1 MIEFTKIQKEL
12 ISKYF
17 HSNFTLNLPQ
27 NYESRISQMLIIEEY
42 QEIVKEIICPI
53 CTEIPLNP
61 IKCSI
66 CGNIVCQECQKK
78 WKKCPFNCQNFKM
91 LNLDRIFKN
100 VINLFK
106 TKCVFHDKGCQ
117 KILYFKDYLN
127 HIKNCEFSE
136 FYCKVDNCKFKG
148 NINDCLNHLFS
159 CGLKKIKCKYCQKKC
174 FKFQLKEY
182 EEYCGNL
189 LIKCNLCNEE
199 ILNKNLKNHKENICE
214 YSFIN
219 CKKCNKNMIRKE
231 FKLHDKIKCLE
242 CQVEYWKNLSKKK
255 DDTINNMKEELES
268 IRKELL
274 SERNLS
280 RDYSVKDLKCDFNLN
295 SERHFRNN
303 TEI

>member
-61 IKCSI
+61 VKCSI

-106 TKCVFHDKGCQ
+106 KKFY
-117 KILYFKDYLN
+117 ILK
-127 HIKNCEFSE
+127 
-136 FYCKVDNCKFKG
+136 
-148 NINDCLNHLFS
+148 
-159 CGLKKIKCKYCQKKC
+159 
-174 FKFQLKEY
+174 
-182 EEYCGNL
+182 
-189 LIKCNLCNEE
+189 
-199 ILNKNLKNHKENICE
+199 
-214 YSFIN
+214 
-219 CKKCNKNMIRKE
+219 
-231 FKLHDKIKCLE
+231 
-242 CQVEYWKNLSKKK
+242 
-255 DDTINNMKEELES
+255 TI
-268 IRKELL
+268 
-274 SERNLS
+274 
-280 RDYSVKDLKCDFNLN
+280 
-295 SERHFRNN
+295 
-303 TEI
+303 